1 MDTSPYDPRTP
12 PVKRLLLAGGA
23 VIVLVAA
30 VLIARAVPTA
40 AEQKAAADPN
50 AIQATSEDKN
60 PWTGLKPNADPDS
73 FQFAVVSDRT
83 GGHRPK
89 IFTRAVERINL
100 LQPEFVVS
108 VGDLI
113 EGYTTKPEQLN
124 KEWDEFGGM
133 TAKFQMPFFYVP
145 GNHDLTNNVQNDDW
159 KARFGRKFYHFVYKG
174 VLFFAVNS
182 EDEDAAEK
190 DEKKKY
196 KASYVSAEQ
205 TAYFKKV
212 LEETKGVRWVMV
224 FLHKPLWVDKD
235 LDKNGWAA
243 FEKVL
248 EGRQYSVFCGHVHRF
263 QKFTRNGMNY
273 YQLATT
279 GGGSKLRG
287 VEYGEFDHLTWITVK
302 KGGPVISHVM
312 LDGVLPEDTIV
323 RDNDEPGVV
332 VKNPPKPVPASG
344 QVLLDGQPAAG
355 VTVTFYKKVAATET
369 AKERMQYVADA
380 LTDADGKFVPSTA
393 KAFDGLPEGEYA
405 VTAFKSAGGKYYSGE
420 VKEKSQ
426 LAEKYAAAATSPLKV
441 TFKQGETI
449 LIQVAKE

>member
-1 MDTSPYDPRTP
+1 M
-12 PVKRLLLAGGA
+12 KRLLLAGGA
-23 VIVLVAA
+23 VVVLAAA
-30 VLIARAVPTA
+30 VFLARAVPTA
-40 AEQKAAADPN
+40 AEPKAAEAN
-50 AIQATSEDKN
+50 AFQIASEEKN
-60 PWTGLKPNADPDS
+60 PWTSVKANAAPDS

-83 GGHRPK
+83 GGNRGK
-89 IFTRAVERINL
+89 IFTKAVERVNL
-100 LQPEFVVS
+100 LQPEFVLS

-113 EGYTTKPEQLN
+113 EGYTTKQEQIN
-124 KEWDEFGGM
+124 KEWDEFNGI
-133 TAKFQMPFFYVP
+133 TAKFDMPFFYVP
-145 GNHDLTNNVQNDDW
+145 GNHDLTNKEMNDDW
-159 KARFGRKFYHFVYKG
+159 RARFGRKFYHFTYKD

-182 EDEDAAEK
+182 EDEDANEP

-196 KASYVSAEQ
+196 KASYVSAKQ
-205 TAYFKKV
+205 TEYFKKV

-224 FLHKPLWVDKD
+224 FLHKPLWTAPD

-279 GGGSKLRG
+279 GGGSRLRG
-287 VEYGEFDHLTWITVK
+287 VEYGEFDHITWITMK

-312 LDGVLPEDTIV
+312 LDGILPEDTIQK
-323 RDNDEPGVV
+323 DNDEPGVV
-332 VKNPPKPVPASG
+332 VRNPPKPVPASG
-344 QVLLDGQPAAG
+344 QVLMDGQPLAG
-355 VTVTFYKKVAATET
+355 VTVGFFRKVAATDT
-369 AKERMQYVADA
+369 TPARNQYVADA
-380 LTDADGKFVPSTA
+380 LTDASGKFVPSTA

-405 VTAFKSAGGKYYSGE
+405 VTVFKTASGKYYSGE

-426 LAEKYAAAATSPLKV
+426 LAEKYADVKTSPLKV
-441 TFKQGETI
+441 TFKQGETM

>member
-1 MDTSPYDPRTP
+1 M
-12 PVKRLLLAGGA
+12 KRLLLAAG
-23 VIVLVAA
+23 VLLVVVAA
-30 VLIARAVPTA
+30 VLVSRAVPTA
-40 AEQKAAADPN
+40 AEPKPADAN
-50 AIQATSEDKN
+50 AFQITSEAKN
-60 PWTGLKPNADPDS
+60 PWTGLKANADPDS

-83 GGHRPK
+83 GGNRGK
-89 IFTRAVERINL
+89 IFTKAVERINL
-100 LQPEFVVS
+100 LQPEFVLS

-113 EGYTTKPEQLN
+113 NGYTTKQEQID
-124 KEWDEFGGM
+124 KEWDEFNGL
-133 TAKFQMPFFYVP
+133 TAKFDMPFFYVP
-145 GNHDLTNNVQNDDW
+145 GNHDLTNKEQNDDW
-159 KARFGRKFYHFVYKG
+159 RARFGRKFYHFVYKD

-212 LEETKGVRWVMV
+212 LDDTKGVRWVMV

-248 EGRQYSVFCGHVHRF
+248 EGRLYSVFCGHVHRF

-287 VEYGEFDHLTWITVK
+287 VEYGEFDHITWITMK

-312 LDGVLPEDTIV
+312 LDGILPEDTIQK
-323 RDNDEPGVV
+323 DNDEPGVV

-344 QVLLDGQPAAG
+344 QVLLDGQPLGG
-355 VTVTFYKKVAATET
+355 VTVTFYKQIAATAT
-369 AKERMQYVADA
+369 AAARTQYVADA
-380 LTDADGKFVPSTA
+380 VTGADGKFVPSTT

-405 VTAFKSAGGKYYSGE
+405 VTLFKSASGKYYSGE

-426 LAEKYAAAATSPLKV
+426 LPEKYADAKTSPLKV
-441 TFKQGETI
+441 TFKPGESI
-449 LIQVAKE
+449 VIQLAKE

>member
-1 MDTSPYDPRTP
+1 M
-12 PVKRLLLAGGA
+12 KRLLIAAG
-23 VIVLVAA
+23 VLVVVALA
-30 VLIARAVPTA
+30 VVVSQAVPA
-40 AEQKAAADPN
+40 PADAPAAAN
-50 AIQATSEDKN
+50 GIQATSEDKN
-60 PWTGLKPNADPDS
+60 PWTSLKANADPDN

-83 GGHRPK
+83 GGNRGK
-89 IFTRAVERINL
+89 IFTKAVERVNL
-100 LQPEFVVS
+100 LQPEFVLS

-113 EGYTTKPEQLN
+113 QGYSTKQEQLN
-124 KEWDEFGGM
+124 KEWDEFNGI
-133 TAKFQMPFFYVP
+133 TAKFDMPFFYVP
-145 GNHDLTNNVQNDDW
+145 GNHDLTNSVQHDDW
-159 KARFGRKFYHFVYKG
+159 RARFGRRFYHFVYKG
-174 VLFFAVNS
+174 VLFFAVNT

-224 FLHKPLWVDKD
+224 FLHKPLWTDKD
-235 LDKNGWAA
+235 LDKNGWGA

-287 VEYGEFDHLTWITVK
+287 VEYGEFDHITWITVK

-312 LDGVLPEDTIV
+312 LDGILPEDTIQK
-323 RDNDEPGVV
+323 DNDEPGVV
-332 VKNPPKPVPASG
+332 VRNPPKPVPASG
-344 QVLLDGQPAAG
+344 QVTMDGAPAAG
-355 VTVTFYKKVAATET
+355 VTVTFYKKVAATDT
-369 AKERMQYVADA
+369 APARTQYVADA

-405 VTAFKSAGGKYYSGE
+405 VTLFKSATGKYYSGE
-420 VKEKSQ
+420 VKEKSL
-426 LAEKYAAAATSPLKV
+426 LAEKYADPKTSPLKV
-441 TFKQGETI
+441 TFKQGESI
-449 LIQVAKE
+449 LLQVAKE

>member
-1 MDTSPYDPRTP
+1 M
-12 PVKRLLLAGGA
+12 KRLLLAAG
-23 VIVLVAA
+23 VLVVVALA
-30 VLIARAVPTA
+30 VVVSRAVP
-40 AEQKAAADPN
+40 QAADPK
-50 AIQATSEDKN
+50 AADTTGIRATSEDKN
-60 PWTGLKPNADPDS
+60 PWTGLKPNADPDN

-89 IFTRAVERINL
+89 VFTKAVERINL

-113 EGYTTKPEQLN
+113 EGYTTKQEQID
-124 KEWDEFGGM
+124 KEWAEFGGM
-133 TAKFQMPFFYVP
+133 TAKFEMPFFYVP
-145 GNHDLTNNVQNDDW
+145 GNHDLANSTLHDDW

-182 EDEDAAEK
+182 EDEDADEK

-196 KASYVSAEQ
+196 KASYVSPAQ

-212 LEETKGVRWVMV
+212 LDETKDVRWVMV
-224 FLHKPLWVDKD
+224 FVHKPLWTDKD

-279 GGGSKLRG
+279 GGGSRMRG
-287 VEYGEFDHLTWITVK
+287 LEYGEFDHLTWITVK

-312 LDGVLPEDTIV
+312 LDGVLPEDTIIK
-323 RDNDEPGVV
+323 DNDEPGVV

-344 QVLLDGQPAAG
+344 QVLLDGKPLPG
-355 VTVTFYKKVAATET
+355 VTVTFHRKIAATATE
-369 AKERMQYVADA
+369 KERTQFVAD
-380 LTDADGKFVPSTA
+380 TVSDADGKFVPSTLRG
-393 KAFDGLPEGEYA
+393 FDGLPEGEYA
-405 VTAFKSAGGKYYSGE
+405 VTLFQTESGKYNTGQL
-420 VKEKSQ
+420 KEKN
-426 LAEKYAAAATSPLKV
+426 LLPAKYAAVATSPLKT

-449 LIQVAKE
+449 LIQLAKE

>member
-1 MDTSPYDPRTP
+1 M
-12 PVKRLLLAGGA
+12 KRLLLAAG
-23 VIVLVAA
+23 VLVVVALA
-30 VLIARAVPTA
+30 VVVSRAVPQPA
-40 AEQKAAADPN
+40 DPKAADTATG
-50 AIQATSEDKN
+50 IQATSEDKN
-60 PWTGLKPNADPDS
+60 PWTSLKVNADPDG

-89 IFTRAVERINL
+89 IFTKAVERINL

-113 EGYTTKPEQLN
+113 EGYTTKKDDLDKQ
-124 KEWDEFGGM
+124 WGEFGGM
-133 TAKFQMPFFYVP
+133 TAKFDMPFFYVP
-145 GNHDLTNNVQNDDW
+145 GNHDLTNSVQHDDW
-159 KARFGRKFYHFVYKG
+159 RARFGRKFYHFVYKG

-182 EDEDAAEK
+182 EDEDADEK

-196 KASYVSAEQ
+196 KASYVSAAQ

-224 FLHKPLWVDKD
+224 FVHKPLWSEAN
-235 LDKNGWAA
+235 LEKNGWAA

-279 GGGSKLRG
+279 GGGSRLRG

-312 LDGVLPEDTIV
+312 LDGVLPEDAIV

-344 QVLLDGQPAAG
+344 QVLLDGKPLPG
-355 VTVTFYKKVAATET
+355 VTVSFHRHIAATATE
-369 AKERMQYVADA
+369 KERTAFVADA
-380 LTDADGKFVPSTA
+380 LTDADGKFTPSTA

-405 VTAFKSAGGKYYSGE
+405 VTLFQTESGKYNTSQLKEKNLLPAKSAG
-420 VKEKSQ
+420 V
-426 LAEKYAAAATSPLKV
+426 ATSGLKV
-441 TFKQGETI
+441 TFRQGETI
-449 LIQVAKE
+449 LITLSKE

>member
-1 MDTSPYDPRTP
+1 M
-12 PVKRLLLAGGA
+12 KRLLLAAG
-23 VIVLVAA
+23 VLVVVALA
-30 VLIARAVPTA
+30 VVVSRAVPQPA
-40 AEQKAAADPN
+40 DPKAADTATG
-50 AIQATSEDKN
+50 IRATSEDKN
-60 PWTGLKPNADPDS
+60 PWTGLKANADPDN

-83 GGHRPK
+83 GGNRGK
-89 IFTRAVERINL
+89 VFTKAVERVNL
-100 LQPEFVVS
+100 LQPEFVLS

-113 EGYTTKPEQLN
+113 EGYTTKPDQIE
-124 KEWDEFGGM
+124 KEWKEFNGI
-133 TAKFQMPFFYVP
+133 TAKFDMPFFYVP
-145 GNHDLTNNVQNDDW
+145 GNHDLTNKELNDDW

-212 LEETKGVRWVMV
+212 LDETKDVRWVMV
-224 FLHKPLWVDKD
+224 FTHKPLWADTN
-235 LDKNGWAA
+235 LEKNGWAA

-279 GGGSKLRG
+279 GGGSRLRG

-302 KGGPVISHVM
+302 KGGPVISHVL
-312 LDGVLPEDTIV
+312 LDGVLPEDAII

-344 QVLLDGQPAAG
+344 QVLLDGQPLAG
-355 VTVTFYKKVAATET
+355 VTVTFVKKVAATET
-369 AKERMQYVADA
+369 AKERVQYVADA
-380 LTDADGKFVPSTA
+380 LTDADGKFTPSTT

-405 VTAFKSAGGKYYSGE
+405 VTLFKAAGGKYYSGE

-426 LAEKYAAAATSPLKV
+426 LAEKYADVKTSPLKV

-449 LIQVAKE
+449 LIQLAKE

>member
-1 MDTSPYDPRTP
+1 M
-12 PVKRLLLAGGA
+12 KRLLLAGGA
-23 VIVLVAA
+23 VVVLVVA
-30 VLIARAVPTA
+30 VLIARVVPVA
-40 AEQKAAADPN
+40 AEPKAAEAN
-50 AIQATSEDKN
+50 AFKLTSEDKN
-60 PWTGLKPNADPDS
+60 PWTNLKANADPDS

-83 GGHRPK
+83 GGNRGK
-89 IFTRAVERINL
+89 IFTKAVERINL
-100 LQPEFVVS
+100 LQPEFVLS

-113 EGYTTKPEQLN
+113 QGYSTKQEQIDAEW
-124 KEWDEFGGM
+124 KEFNGL
-133 TAKFQMPFFYVP
+133 TAKFEMPFFYVP
-145 GNHDLTNNVQNDDW
+145 GNHDLANSVEQDDW
-159 KARFGRKFYHFVYKG
+159 RARFGRKFYHFTYKD

-287 VEYGEFDHLTWITVK
+287 VEYGEFDHVTWITMK

-312 LDGVLPEDTIV
+312 LDGILPEDTIQK
-323 RDNDEPGVV
+323 DNDEPGVV

-344 QVLLDGQPAAG
+344 QVLMDGAPLAG
-355 VTVTFYKKVAATET
+355 VTVTFYKRIAATE
-369 AKERMQYVADA
+369 KEKEKMQYVADA
-380 LTDADGKFVPSTA
+380 VTGADGKFVPSTT
-393 KAFDGLPEGEYA
+393 KAFDGLPEGEYT
-405 VTAFKSAGGKYYSGE
+405 VTAFKSAEGKYYSGE
-420 VKEKSQ
+420 VKEKSG
-426 LAEKYAAAATSPLKV
+426 LAEKYAAPTTSPLKV